1 MPEATPPSKT
11 APQAETLFNK
21 GFTAFERGS
30 FDIAISLLRD
40 ALKHA
45 PDYHRARKF
54 LRAVQVARVKKQ
66 NLAPLL
72 RSLADLA
79 GLGAMVKTN
88 LLLATK
94 KPGEALLAGEAMLSV
109 NPLNLSF
116 VNAFV
121 KAADAA
127 GLGDAAILTLE
138 TYRESMP
145 DPKGVV
151 AKELGRHFMA
161 AQVFDKARDCFSS
174 VLASNP
180 HDPDALKLL
189 KDAEARN
196 TMRSGGWEEVA
207 GTADGYRQL
216 MADQAKAASLDKQ
229 NKAVV
234 AGDDAESLIAEA
246 RAKIE
251 AEPRNLNYYRALARL
266 FSQNKRFADAIAIL
280 QDAQK
285 INPADPELDRAL
297 TVAKTASYDQRIA
310 ALRQEGKEAD
320 AANLATER
328 DQFVF
333 DDLSERVKRYPNDL
347 RLRFELG
354 LLYFENE
361 YYDEAIQQLQLAQK
375 SPKERI
381 DALYFLARSF
391 RQKGQADLAVMQL
404 EAALDQCPV
413 MDDNRKKILF
423 QLGEIAEAGN
433 DIEKAFERYKE
444 VYGADISFEDIG
456 AKMERV
462 YKLRKDAG
470 K

>member
-1 MPEATPPSKT
+1 MPEAPSTSKT
-11 APQAETLFNK
+11 ATQAETLFNK
-21 GFTAFERGS
+21 GFTAYERGS
-30 FDIAISLLRD
+30 FDIAITLLRD
-40 ALKHA
+40 ALRHA
-45 PDYHRARKF
+45 PDYFRARKF

-66 NLAPLL
+66 GLPPLV
-72 RSLADLA
+72 RALADLPGYA
-79 GLGAMVKTN
+79 PMVQTSI
-88 LLLATK
+88 LLAAK
-94 KPGEALLAGEAMLSV
+94 KSAKALLAGEAMLSV

-127 GLGDAAILTLE
+127 ELVDAAILTLE
-138 TYRESMP
+138 TYRESMA
-145 DPKGVV
+145 DPRGAV
-151 AKELGRHFMA
+151 AKSLGQHYMA
-161 AQVFDKARDCFSS
+161 AQIFDRARDCFTA
-174 VLASNP
+174 VLTANP

-207 GTADGYRQL
+207 GTSGGYRTL
-216 MADQAKAASLDKQ
+216 MEDKEKAASLDT
-229 NKAVV
+229 KAKSVIV
-234 AGDDAESLIAEA
+234 GDDAESLIAEA

-251 AEPRNLNYYRALARL
+251 AEPKNLNYYRALARL
-266 FSQNKRFADAIAIL
+266 FSQNKRFGDSIAIL

-297 TVAKTASYDQRIA
+297 SVAKTSLFDQRIA
-310 ALRQEGKEAD
+310 ALKAENKNTEAE
-320 AANLATER
+320 NLVKER

-333 DDLSERVKRYPNDL
+333 DDLSDRVRRYPNDL

-361 YYDEAIQQLQLAQK
+361 YFDDAIQQLQLAQK

-391 RQKGQADLAVMQL
+391 RAKTQSDLAVMQL

-423 QLGEIAEAGN
+423 ELGEIAEAAG
-433 DIEKAFERYKE
+433 DIEKAFARYKE
-444 VYGADISFEDIG
+444 VYGADIGFNDIG

-462 YKLRKDAG
+462 YKLRKEA